1 MNQTSTHIDEHVP
14 SSKPIV
20 AALAALVAITAVLS
34 LASAPQAS
42 AQERAAIAAPQA
54 AGTAAAMHDSVDWSK
69 VRAVPASPAQSVA
82 AYER

>member
-1 MNQTSTHIDEHVP
+1 MNETSTPIDEQVP
-14 SSKPIV
+14 SSKPII

-34 LASAPQAS
+34 LGSAPQAS

-54 AGTAAAMHDSVDWSK
+54 TGIAASMHDNVDWSK
-69 VRAVPASPAQSVA
+69 VKAVPASPAQSVA

>member
-1 MNQTSTHIDEHVP
+1 MP

-20 AALAALVAITAVLS
+20 VALVALVAITAVLS
-34 LASAPQAS
+34 LGSAPQAS
-42 AQERAAIAAPQA
+42 AQERAAVAAPQA
-54 AGTAAAMHDSVDWSK
+54 TGTAASMHDNVDWSK